1 MFYAYFIP
9 VTPVAFTVC
18 VQRWRAERTSNGR
31 SPSLRVCCLQR
42 IATFGT
48 LMNPVV
54 WLAVHVVVRVDVPVD
69 VVVWVDV
76 IVRVGVFP
84 TPLVPAVPILRV

>member
-1 MFYAYFIP
+1 M
-9 VTPVAFTVC
+9 
-18 VQRWRAERTSNGR
+18 
-31 SPSLRVCCLQR
+31 
-42 IATFGT
+42 ATFAT
-48 LMNPVV
+48 LVNPVV
-54 WLAVHVVVRVDVPVD
+54 WSAVHVVVRVDVPVD